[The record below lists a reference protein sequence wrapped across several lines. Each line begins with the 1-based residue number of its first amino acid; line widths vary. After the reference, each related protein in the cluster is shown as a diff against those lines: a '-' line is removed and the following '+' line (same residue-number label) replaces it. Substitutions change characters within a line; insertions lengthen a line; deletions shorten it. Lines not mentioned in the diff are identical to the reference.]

1 VQKSLRLSCILS
13 VVTLCSVAHA
23 SVKVVSVGVKTPREC
38 PALPPLVADLKDVQY
53 PDGWTVYVAC
63 TARAW
68 DDAGRQLDT
77 RGRTNA
83 AMTSRAGHFTVING
97 AVYSSS
103 FDWAGTRQRTGK
115 EVLRHERGHI
125 LCRCNDEDKADRAAG
140 L

>member
-1 VQKSLRLSCILS
+1 VKKSLRLLCILS
-13 VVTLCSVAHA
+13 VLAPCSVAHA
-23 SVKVVSVGVKTPREC
+23 SVKVVTVGVKTPTEC
-38 PALPPLVADLKDVQY
+38 PALRPLIADLEDVQF

-68 DDAGRQLDT
+68 DDAGRQLQT

-83 AMTSRAGHFTVING
+83 AMTSQAGHFTVING
-97 AVYSSS
+97 AVYSPS
-103 FDWAGTRQRTGK
+103 FDWAGTRQRTGM

-125 LCRCNDEDKADRAAG
+125 LCRCNNEDRADKAAG

>member
-1 VQKSLRLSCILS
+1 VKKSLRLLCILS
-13 VVTLCSVAHA
+13 VLPLCSVAHA
-23 SVKVVSVGVKTPREC
+23 SVKVVSVGVKTPTEC
-38 PALPPLVADLKDVQY
+38 PALQPLVADLKDVQF
-53 PDGWTVYVAC
+53 PDGWTVYVTC

-83 AMTSRAGHFTVING
+83 AMTSQTGYFTVING

-103 FDWAGTRQRTGK
+103 FDWTGTRQRTGK

-125 LCRCNDEDKADRAAG
+125 LCRCNDEDKADKAAG